1 MSADAAN
8 RIAEYRALRDA
19 AWALVH
25 ADVAMLQNDLA
36 ERGIGERIKDKV
48 GEEATEVWG
57 QARDVAGENKGIV
70 AATLLAL
77 VAWLLRGPLVHGVES
92 LLGTGAKEHP
102 DAENVEDGRGEPS

>member
-1 MSADAAN
+1 MTSDAIK
-8 RIAEYRALRDA
+8 IAEYRALRDA
-19 AWALVH
+19 AWVLVH

-57 QARDVAGENKGIV
+57 QARDVAGEHKGVV

-77 VAWLLRGPLVHGVES
+77 IAWLLRGPLVQGVEG
-92 LLGTGAKEHP
+92 LLGSDAKEHP
-102 DAENVEDGRGEPS
+102 HAENVEHRRGELS